1 MRCRDIALTCEVGG
15 DSIWT
20 TVARPEVTTVPTTVP
35 GTRPNVTTCVSP
47 WFGQGESPQ
56 ASGVSPIPLSG
67 IGRGESPPAL
77 RVSIAQSIALT
88 CEVGGDP
95 IWTTV
100 SRRVVTTLLT
110 AVRANATKRDHVRE
124 HVVRTERKPS
134 SLGRQPDVDIRV
146 RTGCSSGVSPIHLP
160 ASRTNVRRFAVG
172 PDERISPR

>member
-67 IGRGESPPAL
+67 IGRGESPPAS

-146 RTGCSSGVSPIHLP
+146 RTGAAQ
-160 ASRTNVRRFAVG
+160 ASARSTCRLVALTCDGLR
-172 PDERISPR
+172 